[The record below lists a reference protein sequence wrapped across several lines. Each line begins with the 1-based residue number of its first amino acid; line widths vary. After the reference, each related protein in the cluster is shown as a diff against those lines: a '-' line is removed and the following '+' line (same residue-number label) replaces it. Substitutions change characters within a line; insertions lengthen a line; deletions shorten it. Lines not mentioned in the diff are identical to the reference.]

1 MLICQELVD
10 GWLGRIKLMIITG
23 SCLIG
28 PDRGEDRAS
37 KAWDAGDRGI
47 DKQIF
52 GQVLFSSFCTYSKW
66 RLQLTVWKCSSSY
79 MWVYNHSCRGYISYI
94 QPIVVIAI
102 LTYTILYS
110 IICNLNCRYHQGI
123 YATWKQIHFRKH
135 DTPIK
140 CVWHSILLVEMVYV
154 SMPRVHVFLFRCSS
168 YKSGMYSLLFFP

>member
-37 KAWDAGDRGI
+37 KACDAGDRGI

-52 GQVLFSSFCTYSKW
+52 GQVLFSSFCTCSKW

-110 IICNLNCRYHQGI
+110 IICNLNCTRRASPGYLCHLETDSFSQTRHPYKMCLAWYFTSRNGI
-123 YATWKQIHFRKH
+123 REHAEGA
-135 DTPIK
+135 
-140 CVWHSILLVEMVYV
+140 CVFVQVQ
-154 SMPRVHVFLFRCSS
+154 
-168 YKSGMYSLLFFP
+168 